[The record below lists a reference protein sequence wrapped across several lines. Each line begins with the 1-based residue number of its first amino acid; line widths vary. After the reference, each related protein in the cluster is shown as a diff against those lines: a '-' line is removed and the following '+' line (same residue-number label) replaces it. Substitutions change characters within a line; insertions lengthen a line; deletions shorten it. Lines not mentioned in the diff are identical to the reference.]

1 MTSDS
6 VAPEHPIPASEREPD
21 PGSRRSWWILGGGAL
36 LLIGFLL
43 FRILS
48 GRGPKGPAPS
58 GRAIPIVAAAAR
70 KGDMPVTLTG
80 LGTVTA
86 LNTVTVKSRVDGQ
99 IVRIVFQ
106 EGQFV
111 RQGELLVE
119 IDPRPFQVQLMQAE
133 GQMAKDQ
140 ATLKNAAMDLERFK
154 SLARQGILSR
164 QQLDA
169 QTTAV
174 NQSEATLKADRAA
187 VESAKLNL
195 AYCHI
200 TAPISGKV
208 GLRQVDLGNMVRA
221 SDATGLA
228 VIAPVQPISVVFTIP
243 ADSVQRV
250 LLQNR
255 KGKPLSVEAFD
266 RDMKTRLASGSVQA
280 IDNQVDA
287 GTGTVRIKAIF
298 SNEDG
303 ALFPNQFVNARLRVD
318 TLEGV
323 TIIPTSAL
331 QQSPQGTFVYVVKA
345 DGTVEMRLVEVQATE
360 GDSTALRGG
369 LAPGELV
376 ATDGLEKL
384 KPGAKVALPKPEGQ
398 HPKSEGQRTKRNS

>member
-6 VAPEHPIPASEREPD
+6 AAPESSNPIPERRQD
-21 PGSRRSWWILGGGAL
+21 FQSRRSWWPWAGGAL
-36 LLIGFLL
+36 LLIGYLL
-43 FRILS
+43 FRSLA
-48 GRGPKGPAPS
+48 GHAAKDPAPS
-58 GRAIPIVAAAAR
+58 ARAIPIAAATAR

-99 IVRIVFQ
+99 IVRIAFQ
-106 EGQFV
+106 EGQAV

-119 IDPRPFQVQLMQAE
+119 IDPRPFRVQLMQAE

-154 SLARQGILSR
+154 SLAHQGILSR

-174 NQSEATLKADRAA
+174 NQSEATLHADRAS

-228 VIAPVQPISVVFTIP
+228 IIAPVQPINVVFTIP

-250 LLQNR
+250 LAQNR
-255 KGKPLSVEAFD
+255 KGRPLSVEAFD
-266 RDMKTRLASGSVQA
+266 RDMKTRLAAGSVQA
-280 IDNQVDA
+280 IDNQVDS
-287 GTGTVRIKAIF
+287 GTGTVRIKALF
-298 SNEDG
+298 ANEDA

-323 TIIPTSAL
+323 TIIPTASI
-331 QQSPQGTFVYVVKA
+331 QQSPQGTFVYVVKS
-345 DGTVEMRLVEVQATE
+345 DGTVEMRLVQVQATE
-360 GDSTALRGG
+360 GDSTALRSGI
-369 LAPGELV
+369 APGELV

-384 KPGAKVALPKPEGQ
+384 KPGAKVTLPKPEGQ
-398 HPKSEGQRTKRNS
+398 KKPRP

>member
-1 MTSDS
+1 MAPES
-6 VAPEHPIPASEREPD
+6 VLPEHPIPVSEREPN
-21 PGSRRSWWILGGGAL
+21 PRGRLSWWPWAAGAL
-36 LLIGFLL
+36 LVIGFLL
-43 FRILS
+43 FRSLV
-48 GRGPKGPAPS
+48 GRAPKGPDPS
-58 GRAIPIVAAAAR
+58 ARVIPIAAAAAK

-99 IVRIVFQ
+99 IVRIAFQ

-119 IDPRPFQVQLMQAE
+119 IDPRPFRVQLMQAE

-140 ATLKNAAMDLERFK
+140 ATLKNAAMDLERFQ

-174 NQSEATLKADRAA
+174 HQSEATLKADRAA

-228 VIAPVQPISVVFTIP
+228 VIAHVQPISVLFTIP

-255 KGKPLSVEAFD
+255 KGKPLPVEAFD

-287 GTGTVRIKAIF
+287 ATGTVRIKAIF

-345 DGTVEMRLVEVQATE
+345 DATVEMRLVEVQATE

-384 KPGAKVALPKPEGQ
+384 KPGAKVTLPKPEGQ
-398 HPKSEGQRTKRNS
+398 HPKSEGQRPKRNS